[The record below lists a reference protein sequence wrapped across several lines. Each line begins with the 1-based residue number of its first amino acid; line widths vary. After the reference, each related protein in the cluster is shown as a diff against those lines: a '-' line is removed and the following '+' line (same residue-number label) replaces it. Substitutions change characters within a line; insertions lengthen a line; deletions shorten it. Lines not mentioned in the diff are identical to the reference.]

1 METCNYRG
9 KVLEFHT
16 DFDKWYVQWNDPLK
30 PIIHRLAVAGFYP
43 IVGAATIEVV
53 CVYMT
58 LTLDEEIISSSRYT
72 YAEKQYLNF
81 YNAIVPFSV
90 GQFCAIST
98 INGMTRRSTLFEGS
112 QKNGEGILFFDA
124 LGQLRQPVTLDVELS
139 LCSIGEV
146 EGEFVVNAD
155 GGVTVNVID
164 GIPPFTYV
172 LSPGGEPQPDQPDQ
186 IINTEQSQA
195 IFSNLEQ
202 GTYTLTVTAS
212 NTANRSKQ
220 ISITKQ
226 EEVAI

>member
-30 PIIHRLAVAGFYP
+30 PIIYRLAVAGFYP

-124 LGQLRQPVTLDVELS
+124 LGQLKQPVTYNTEVKQ
-139 LCSIGEV
+139 CSISEV
-146 EGEFVVNAD
+146 EGEFVVNPD

-172 LSPGGEPQPDQPDQ
+172 LSCPNQTDQ